1 MTVLAYAVAYLGLV
15 VFVIACIAR
24 IVMWSKM
31 PIHMRWELYPVA
43 HEPAAKVR
51 YGGSFM
57 EEVDWWKKPRETS
70 LVGELKAM
78 VPEILFL
85 VALREHNRPMWWR
98 SFPFHF
104 GLYLVIAATVLMMVA
119 GVAGAV
125 APDVLAGGAGTVV
138 QAAVTVLGVA
148 GLVLGLVGA
157 IGLLQRRRADKAL
170 RMYSAPADYFNLVL
184 FIVAFGVAL
193 ATFVSVDRDFSLVS
207 AFVANLVTFDL
218 AALPATGAAM
228 VLTVAAVVLM
238 AFTVAYIPL
247 THMSHFIGKYF
258 AYHAIRWNDEPN
270 LPGGRQEKKIQEM
283 LGKPVTWSAPHIRG
297 EGTRTWAEVATEDM
311 EKEQ

>member
-1 MTVLAYAVAYLGLV
+1 MTVLAYAVAYLGLA

-24 IVMWSKM
+24 VVMWAKM

-57 EEVDWWKKPRETS
+57 EEVDWWQKPRETS
-70 LVGELKAM
+70 VLGELKVM

-119 GVAGAV
+119 GVVGAV
-125 APDVLAGGAGTVV
+125 APGILAGGVGGVV
-138 QAAVTVLGVA
+138 QMAVTVLGVA

-157 IGLLQRRRADKAL
+157 IGLLQRRRSDKAL

-193 ATFVSVDRDFSLVS
+193 ATFLAVDRDFSLVS
-207 AFVANLVTFDL
+207 AFVGNLVTFQL
-218 AALPATGAAM
+218 AALPAAGAAAA
-228 VLTVAAVVLM
+228 LPVAAVVLM

-297 EGTRTWAEVATEDM
+297 GGTRTWAEVATEDM